1 MNDNEGG
8 MTRREVIGYAAT
20 AGLGIGGAALAP
32 GGSAIA
38 KGADRTALRFD
49 DPIWNREAS
58 ARLAADTDPKRQ
70 VWGSASGVLNAVID
84 GQKVT
89 PILRFD
95 VFSSTR
101 VVRQPDASYQR
112 LSRELVFYRDVATKQ
127 IVDEWTNPLTGE
139 RVRVVDIANDPFNYT
154 ISEFFPDP
162 PSYGGLNKEK
172 PPKRPFLLNW
182 GLAGEDIVTQEADI
196 NLFYPSAL
204 QPDKWPR
211 ESPGKMSRVSEY
223 FRYVIKRE
231 DLENPHKTHV
241 PSIGT
246 WVRVTPW
253 LPWMLMDQ
261 APGHMLYVGTMLSRT
276 SLDGVPDDVLA
287 RVRQRYPKYLTAP
300 EVWEEPSLSSLE
312 HYARDQTPA
321 APKKAP

>member
-1 MNDNEGG
+1 MNDKEGT
-8 MTRREVIGYAAT
+8 MTRRDVLNIAAT
-20 AGLGIGGAALAP
+20 AGLGASSLALNQPAV
-32 GGSAIA
+32 A
-38 KGADRTALRFD
+38 KSGDRIPLRFD

-58 ARLAADTDPKRQ
+58 ARLAADTDSKRQ
-70 VWGSASGVLNAVID
+70 VWGSAYGVLNAVID
-84 GQKVT
+84 GQKVR

-112 LSRELVFYRDVATKQ
+112 LSREVVFYRDIATNQ
-127 IVDEWTNPLTGE
+127 IVDEWTNPLTNE

-182 GLAGEDIVTQEADI
+182 GLAGDDTVTQEADI

-211 ESPGKMSRVSEY
+211 ESPGRMSQVSEY

-231 DLENPHKTHV
+231 DLENPGKTHV

-261 APGHMLYVGTMLSRT
+261 APGHMLYVGTMLTRT
-276 SLDGVPDDVLA
+276 SLDGVPPDVLE

-312 HYARDQTPA
+312 HYAREQTPA
-321 APKKAP
+321 PPRKAP

>member
-1 MNDNEGG
+1 MNDNESA
-8 MTRREVIGYAAT
+8 MTRREALGIAAS
-20 AGLGIGGAALAP
+20 AGLGLAGAALVPAA
-32 GGSAIA
+32 SAAA
-38 KGADRTALRFD
+38 KTGDRIPLRFD
-49 DPIWNREAS
+49 DPVWNREAS

-70 VWGSASGVLNAVID
+70 VWGSAFGVLNAVIE
-84 GQKVT
+84 GRKVQ

-101 VVRQPDASYQR
+101 VIRQPDASYQR
-112 LSRELVFYRDVATKQ
+112 LSREVVFYRDIETNR
-127 IVDEWTNPLTGE
+127 IVDEWTNPLTNE

-172 PPKRPFLLNW
+172 PPKRPFLLHW
-182 GLAGEDIVTQEADI
+182 GLVGDDMVTQEADI

-211 ESPGKMSRVSEY
+211 ESPGKMSQVSEF

-231 DLENPHKTHV
+231 DLENPLKTHV
-241 PSIGT
+241 PSVGT

-276 SLDGVPDDVLA
+276 SLDGVPPDVLE
-287 RVRQRYPKYLTAP
+287 RVRQRYPQYLTAP
-300 EVWEEPSLSSLE
+300 TVWEEPSLSSLE
-312 HYARDQTPA
+312 HYAREQTPA
-321 APKKAP
+321 PPKKTP